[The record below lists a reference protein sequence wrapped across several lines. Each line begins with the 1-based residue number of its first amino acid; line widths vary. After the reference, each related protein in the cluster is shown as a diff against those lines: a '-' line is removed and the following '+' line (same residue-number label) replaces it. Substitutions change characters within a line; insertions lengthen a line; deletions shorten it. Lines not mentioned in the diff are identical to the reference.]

1 MAGKLARVALV
12 IAAIGLPLQMAP
24 AAHAEVTIDTK
35 PVIPSANGLVCTV
48 VNVSQKPM
56 RITAQIIDNKGINVT
71 DFITTNWLD
80 PTAGILASVVSR
92 SRDRAGHYCRITIT
106 GGRKRD
112 VTYSLEPAPAQSPPV
127 Q

>member
-1 MAGKLARVALV
+1 
-12 IAAIGLPLQMAP
+12 MAP

-35 PVIPSANGLVCTV
+35 PVIPSANGLECTV

-92 SRDRAGHYCRITIT
+92 SRDRTGHYCRITIT
-106 GGRKRD
+106 RGRKRD
-112 VTYSLEPAPAQSPPV
+112 VTYSLEPAPAQSPTV

>member
-1 MAGKLARVALV
+1 MVRWLSRVALV
-12 IAAIGLPLQMAP
+12 MLAVVTTAR
-24 AAHAEVTIDTK
+24 AEPTINTK

-48 VNVSQKPM
+48 VNVSQKPIG
-56 RITAQIIDNKGINVT
+56 ITAEIIDGSGVNVT

-92 SRDRAGHYCRITIT
+92 SRAPDGQYCRITIT

-112 VTYSLEPAPAQSPPV
+112 VTYSLDPAPAPCAPLQ
-127 Q
+127 